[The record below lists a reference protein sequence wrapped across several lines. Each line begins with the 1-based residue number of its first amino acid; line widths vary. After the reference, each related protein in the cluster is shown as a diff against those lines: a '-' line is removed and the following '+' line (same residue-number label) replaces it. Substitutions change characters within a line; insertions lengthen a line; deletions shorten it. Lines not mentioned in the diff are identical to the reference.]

1 VLAVRDAR
9 EELPDDAELANEKL
23 LPEARLLEVSLED
36 LLTLAA
42 RRGQDIPSP

>member
-1 VLAVRDAR
+1 MLDVRDAR

-36 LLTLAA
+36 LTLAA
-42 RRGQDIPSP
+42 GRGQDIPSP